1 MTAAIVAPELPGLTF
16 QRHIGTGGFAEVYLY
31 VQQVTGQKVAVKV
44 LTDDGLDDELQ
55 ARFFAEAKTTAELAD
70 HPSIVTVYTADITA
84 AGRPYLVMQY
94 YPKPNLAVRCRAKA
108 FTVREV
114 LQIGVQ
120 LAGAVETAH
129 RAGILHRDIKPANV
143 LTDAYDAPGLT
154 DFGIAGRSGTT
165 EGSTAEAMSV
175 PWSPPEV
182 LDWLES
188 DERADVYSLGAT
200 LYHLLAGRS
209 PFELKSGP
217 NGRSALIDRIKR
229 EAVPDLARDD
239 VPDSLARLLKQCMA
253 KVPTARPASALA
265 LGKALRA
272 IQQEQRLQLTPLVVR
287 EDEMPAAALSD
298 DAEDDGLATRARPPT
313 IINPDSGPSSSPFA
327 PVAVKDLLEAA
338 PGPTSAT
345 ASSPAAVSSG
355 PALRPVLALP
365 VSTAAEGVAADVSA
379 ALVDDTPVDDR
390 TTRPGGSDQ
399 AALLDAPTARPSTK
413 PVVRSRAP
421 FPRFSEPRARAVHP
435 GAPELEQTSR
445 RKGVAPS
452 TADEQPAV
460 PVVGPSRAA
469 GRRAKPLALVGLAVV
484 SVVASVGAFALT
496 RSPSHAKPSQASP
509 PVAQQQ
515 DALAGQQS
523 ALAPGVPTVKAVRR
537 PGGVTFSW
545 TYDNPQT
552 GDRFVLRRPDGG
564 GQDEQSAIPTLK
576 VTTSKPSVCLE
587 VRAVRASG
595 LASPFSE
602 PVCG

>member
-1 MTAAIVAPELPGLTF
+1 MTAATMAPELPGLTF

-31 VQQVTGQKVAVKV
+31 EQQVTGQKVAVKV
-44 LTDDGLDDELQ
+44 LTDDGLDEELQ

-108 FTVREV
+108 FSVREV

-209 PFELKSGP
+209 PFELKGGP

-229 EAVPDLARDD
+229 EAVPDLPRDD
-239 VPDSLARLLKQCMA
+239 VPDSLTRLLKQCMA

-287 EDEMPAAALSD
+287 EDEVPADAPS

-313 IINPDSGPSSSPFA
+313 IIHPDSVPRASPFA
-327 PVAVKDLLEAA
+327 PVAVKDPLSEA
-338 PGPTSAT
+338 PGPTSGTTT
-345 ASSPAAVSSG
+345 APAAVSSG
-355 PALRPVLALP
+355 PALRPVVALP
-365 VSTAAEGVAADVSA
+365 ASTAAKGVAADVSVG
-379 ALVDDTPVDDR
+379 LVDDISVDER
-390 TTRPGGSDQ
+390 TTRPGASDQ
-399 AALLDAPTARPSTK
+399 AALLDAATARPSTK
-413 PVVRSRAP
+413 PVGRSRATP
-421 FPRFSEPRARAVHP
+421 PRSESRARAAHP
-435 GAPELEQTSR
+435 GASELEQTSR

-452 TADEQPAV
+452 PANEQAAV
-460 PVVGPSRAA
+460 SVVSASPAA
-469 GRRAKPLALVGLAVV
+469 GRRPKSLALVGVAVV
-484 SVVASVGAFALT
+484 AVVASVGAFALT
-496 RSPSHAKPSQASP
+496 RSPSHAKPSEPSRP
-509 PVAQQQ
+509 SAQQQ

-523 ALAPGVPTVKAVRR
+523 ALAPGVPTVRAVRK
-537 PGGVTFSW
+537 PGEVTFSW

-587 VRAVRASG
+587 VRAVRSSG